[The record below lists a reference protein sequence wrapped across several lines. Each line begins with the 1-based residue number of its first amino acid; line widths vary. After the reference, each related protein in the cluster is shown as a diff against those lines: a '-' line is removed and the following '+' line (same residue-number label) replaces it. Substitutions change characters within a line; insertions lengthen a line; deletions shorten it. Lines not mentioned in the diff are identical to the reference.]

1 MQGSAMYKKYEDQM
15 INRDV
20 TKQDLFHCLL
30 QPKHMSVRQFTR
42 EYHKLSLRLAFKNR
56 KSKLYSKNNYF
67 GAMLY
72 IVKVLFVKL
81 KRQIV
86 L

>member
-1 MQGSAMYKKYEDQM
+1 
-15 INRDV
+15 
-20 TKQDLFHCLL
+20 
-30 QPKHMSVRQFTR
+30 MSVRQFTR